1 MNELVAEDRRW
12 LDAAARY
19 AAPFA
24 GTTADGP
31 AVAALIVDPLSQT
44 LVARAVTAK
53 GGRPHAEAEAIAR
66 AGFEAAGCTLYV
78 TLEPCHHWGRTPPCV
93 DAIIRAGI
101 MRVVIGV
108 VDPDPRT
115 AGGSIAQLESAGIE
129 AVLARHAPS
138 QALHAGHALRQAAGR
153 PFVTVVLAVSD
164 DGMIGRR
171 GEGRASLAGPEAC
184 AWVELLRTRSD
195 AILVGAA
202 TARGDDPKLTV
213 TLPGLTG
220 RTPLRVVLA
229 GASGIDRQV
238 NLVGG
243 FSGHR
248 TAIIAETAA
257 EVDAPVSV
265 ETIRVAGR
273 NGRPDL
279 AAGLLALGKRNIQN
293 VLVESGQRL
302 IAALLEADLVDRFAL
317 ISGRHV
323 LGADAIPASLDGSIA
338 GVLDAAGL
346 VEIDRQAL
354 GDDNLT
360 LYERPRQAD

>member
-1 MNELVAEDRRW
+1 MTGLSAEDRRW
-12 LDAAARY
+12 LDVAVRY
-19 AAPFA
+19 AMPFL
-24 GTTADGP
+24 GTTADAP
-31 AVAALIVDPLSQT
+31 AVAALIVDPHSQT

-66 AGFEAAGCTLYV
+66 AGFQAAGCTLYV

-101 MRVVIGV
+101 MRVVIGA
-108 VDPDPRT
+108 VDPDPGA
-115 AGGSIAQLESAGIE
+115 AGGSIAQLESAGVE
-129 AVLARHAPS
+129 AVQARHAPS
-138 QALHAGHALRQAAGR
+138 QALHAGHALRHSAGR
-153 PFVTVVLAVSD
+153 PFVTAVLAVSA

-171 GEGRASLAGPEAC
+171 GEGRASVAGPEAR

-202 TARGDDPKLTV
+202 TARSDDPPLTV

-229 GASGIDRQV
+229 GASGVDRKV

-243 FSGHR
+243 FSGYR
-248 TAIIAETAA
+248 TAIIAETAVSV
-257 EVDAPVSV
+257 EAPVSV
-265 ETIRVAGR
+265 EAIRVAGR
-273 NGRPDL
+273 AGRPDL
-279 AAGLLALGKRNIQN
+279 VAALGALAARNIQN

-302 IAALLEADLVDRFAL
+302 TAALLEADLVDRFAL
-317 ISGRHV
+317 IIGRHS
-323 LGADAIPASLDGSIA
+323 LGADAIPASLDGPIA

-346 VEIDRQAL
+346 LEVDRQAL
-354 GDDNLT
+354 GEDNLT